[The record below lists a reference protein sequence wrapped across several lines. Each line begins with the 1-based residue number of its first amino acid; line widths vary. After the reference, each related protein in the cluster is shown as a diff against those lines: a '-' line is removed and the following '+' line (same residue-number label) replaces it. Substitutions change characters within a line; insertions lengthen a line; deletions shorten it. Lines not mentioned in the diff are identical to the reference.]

1 MINTGLFVASAPD
14 IAGTA
19 SGFGTP
25 GASGM
30 FGAINAIS
38 TIFMQGLL
46 STPGTLRA
54 IYMSITYMCI
64 RSLYAK
70 VLLSYQ
76 KKSELFDIYHK

>member
-1 MINTGLFVASAPD
+1 MAFAPD

-30 FGAINAIS
+30 FGAISATKAIL
-38 TIFMQGLL
+38 MQGLL
-46 STPGTLRA
+46 TTPGTLRA

-64 RSLYAK
+64 LLLYAK